1 MCPQQEEA
9 CHRTLVSKA
18 LYQAMKLLASGKP
31 FLGQKQVTIIAERR
45 PRTLEAFMSM
55 SLHGL
60 SSNTRSAHGPAIME
74 ALRQVR

>member
-1 MCPQQEEA
+1 
-9 CHRTLVSKA
+9 
-18 LYQAMKLLASGKP
+18 MKLLASGKP

-74 ALRQVR
+74 ALRQV